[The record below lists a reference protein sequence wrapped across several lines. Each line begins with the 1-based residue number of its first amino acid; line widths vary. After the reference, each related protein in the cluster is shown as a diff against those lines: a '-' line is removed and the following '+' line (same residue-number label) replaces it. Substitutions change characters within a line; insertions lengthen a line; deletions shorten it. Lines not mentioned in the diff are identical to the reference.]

1 MLIGLIADTHG
12 YLDPRVPPALKGVD
26 LILHAGD
33 IGAEG
38 VLAALEHIAPVTA
51 VAGNNDAKLAQF
63 GLPLR
68 VDVELDG
75 VKLHLVHRLI
85 DAAPGPGTRIVVY
98 GHSHK
103 ALVAKRGGLSRR
115 QKHTMRPIIRSATKK
130 SPAYRPPGARHSP
143 IASIRVVRRSEARP
157 GRLRSRR
164 RQLEGPASHHPR
176 QMQPE
181 LRRSV

>member
-12 YLDPRVPPALKGVD
+12 YLDPRVPPALKGVE

-38 VLAALEHIAPVTA
+38 VLIALASIAPVTA
-51 VAGNNDAKLAQF
+51 VAGNNDANLAQL

-68 VDVELDG
+68 VDVELEG

-85 DAAPGPGTRIVVY
+85 DAAPGPDTRVVVY

-103 ALVAKRGGLSRR
+103 ALIAEREGVVWVNPGAAGRVGFHREVTLALLRVEDGLVEAELVSLGPRV
-115 QKHTMRPIIRSATKK
+115 TAAPRSA
-130 SPAYRPPGARHSP
+130 
-143 IASIRVVRRSEARP
+143 ASG
-157 GRLRSRR
+157 GR
-164 RQLEGPASHHPR
+164 A
-176 QMQPE
+176 
-181 LRRSV
+181 